1 MLEKSIYSKKNLNRK
16 KLSKNIN
23 LTKDPIWDL
32 LRKVTIPASVG
43 SLFQTFYNLV
53 DTWFAGKISAEA
65 IAAIA
70 KSFPIF
76 FVIIAVGVGI
86 GAATNASIGNLIGEK
101 KINKA
106 SLLVAQS
113 VVFAILISIIVTL
126 FGLNASN
133 FLLTVMGS
141 DIASIALTREYLDI
155 IFYGTFIVMI
165 QISLN
170 GTLNA
175 QGDTKSYRNALIFS
189 FFLNIL
195 LNPLFIFGSTNSF
208 IWISNFIPVLIN
220 FNFPGIIPEFGISGL
235 AIATVISQ
243 LIGTIY
249 LAYKVNLC
257 GLRKYLNIKCFI
269 PKLDLLQDLFSQAV
283 PIMFSMLF
291 IGVGI
296 FNILY
301 FIGQFGELAT
311 AGYGAA
317 LRVEQVFLLP
327 VIGLNT
333 AVLSIGGQNF
343 GAKEF
348 YRIKELYLKALLFGC
363 SFMVVAGIILF
374 FGAEFF
380 VSQFTNNSE
389 AIYHGAIYL
398 KIAALIGPIYPVFFV
413 TTAVFQA
420 LKKPIYSLY
429 LSILRLTALP
439 FLSLWYV
446 INIRAGNYNDIF
458 YTIMITNWLMGIAVL
473 SFIPFFF
480 RKKLRMSFKKL
491 FVF

>member
-1 MLEKSIYSKKNLNRK
+1 MSKSLK
-16 KLSKNIN
+16 

-65 IAAIA
+65 IGAIA

-76 FVIIAVGVGI
+76 FTIIAVGVGV
-86 GAATNASIGNLIGEK
+86 GAATNALIGNSIGEK
-101 KINKA
+101 KERIA
-106 SLLVAQS
+106 SMYIAQSLL
-113 VVFAILISIIVTL
+113 FAIFVSILVTM

-133 FLLTVMGS
+133 FLLGVMGS
-141 DIASIALTREYLDI
+141 DVDGIILTREYLDI
-155 IFYGTFIVMI
+155 IFYGTFIVLI

-175 QGDTKSYRNALIFS
+175 QGDTRSYRNVLIFS
-189 FFLNIL
+189 FFLNIF
-195 LNPLFIFGSTNSF
+195 LNPLFIWGY
-208 IWISNFIPVLIN
+208 
-220 FNFPGIIPEFGISGL
+220 GIIPAFGIGGL

-249 LAYKVNLC
+249 LAYKVNQC
-257 GLRKYLNIKCFI
+257 KIRKYLKLACFI
-269 PKLDLLQDLFSQAV
+269 PKLDYLNPLTKQSI

-301 FIGQFGELAT
+301 FIGQFGDLAT

-343 GAKEF
+343 GAKKF
-348 YRIKELYLKALLFGC
+348 NRIRELYTKALLFGS
-363 SFMVVAGIILF
+363 SFMVIAGIILF

-380 VSQFTNNSE
+380 VSQFTDNLI
-389 AIYHGAIYL
+389 AIKHGVIYL
-398 KIAALIGPIYPVFFV
+398 KIAALIGPIYPVFFI

-429 LSILRLTALP
+429 LSVLRLTALP

-446 INIRAGNYNDIF
+446 INIKGGDYNDIF
-458 YTIMITNWLMGIAVL
+458 YTIMATNWLMGIAVII
-473 SFIPFFF
+473 FIGYF
-480 RKKLRMSFKKL
+480 LNNVFKQTKSH
-491 FVF
+491 FSY

>member
-1 MLEKSIYSKKNLNRK
+1 
-16 KLSKNIN
+16 LSTSYK
-23 LTKDPIWDL
+23 LTKDPIWFL

-65 IAAIA
+65 ISAIA
-70 KSFPIF
+70 KSFPIYF
-76 FVIIAVGVGI
+76 TIIAVGVGI
-86 GAATNASIGNLIGEK
+86 GAATNAMIGNSIGEK
-101 KINKA
+101 KERVASMYIA
-106 SLLVAQS
+106 QSLIFALVISLLVT
-113 VVFAILISIIVTL
+113 I

-133 FLLTVMGS
+133 FLLGVMGS
-141 DIASIALTREYLDI
+141 DTAGIALTREYLDI
-155 IFYGTFIVMI
+155 IFYGTFIVLM

-175 QGDTKSYRNALIFS
+175 QGDTKSYRNVLIFS
-189 FFLNIL
+189 FFLNIF
-195 LNPLFIFGSTNSF
+195 LNPLFIWGY
-208 IWISNFIPVLIN
+208 
-220 FNFPGIIPEFGISGL
+220 GIVPAFGIAGL

-249 LAYKVNLC
+249 LAYKVNNC
-257 GLRKYLNIKCFI
+257 KIREYLKLVCFI
-269 PKLDLLQDLFSQAV
+269 PKFEYLNPLTRQSV
-283 PIMFSMLF
+283 PVMFSMLF

-301 FIGQFGELAT
+301 FIGQFGDLAT

-343 GAKEF
+343 GAKAF
-348 YRIKELYLKALLFGC
+348 NRIRELYKKALFFGC

-380 VSQFTNNSE
+380 VSLFTDNQE
-389 AIYHGAIYL
+389 AVKHGAIYL
-398 KIAALIGPIYPVFFV
+398 KVAALIGPIYPVFFI

-420 LKKPIYSLY
+420 VKKPLYSLY
-429 LSILRLTALP
+429 LSILRLTAFP
-439 FLSLWYV
+439 FLSLWYI
-446 INIRAGNYNDIF
+446 INIRGGDYADIF
-458 YTIMITNWLMGIAVL
+458 YTIMATNWIMGIAL
-473 SFIPFFF
+473 LIFIGYF
-480 RKKLRMSFKKL
+480 LNNVFKQNKTL
-491 FVF
+491 FSY

>member
-1 MLEKSIYSKKNLNRK
+1 MSTSYK
-16 KLSKNIN
+16 
-23 LTKDPIWDL
+23 LTKDPIWFL

-65 IAAIA
+65 IGAIA
-70 KSFPIF
+70 KSFPIYF
-76 FVIIAVGVGI
+76 TIIAVGVGI
-86 GAATNASIGNLIGEK
+86 GAATNAMIGNAIGEK
-101 KINKA
+101 KERVA
-106 SLLVAQS
+106 SMYIAQS
-113 VVFAILISIIVTL
+113 LIFALVISVLVTI

-133 FLLTVMGS
+133 FLLGVMGS
-141 DIASIALTREYLDI
+141 DVSGIALTREYLDI
-155 IFYGTFIVMI
+155 IFYGTFIVLI

-175 QGDTKSYRNALIFS
+175 QGDTKSYRNVLIFS
-189 FFLNIL
+189 FFLNIF
-195 LNPLFIFGSTNSF
+195 LNPLFIWGYGV
-208 IWISNFIPVLIN
+208 IPA
-220 FNFPGIIPEFGISGL
+220 FGIAGL

-249 LAYKVNLC
+249 LAYKVNNC
-257 GLRKYLNIKCFI
+257 KIREYLKIACFI
-269 PKLDLLQDLFSQAV
+269 PKFEYLNPLTRQSV
-283 PIMFSMLF
+283 PVMFSMLF

-301 FIGQFGELAT
+301 FIGQFGDLAT

-343 GAKEF
+343 GAKA
-348 YRIKELYLKALLFGC
+348 YDRIRELYTKALFFGS

-380 VSQFTNNSE
+380 VSLFTDNQE
-389 AIYHGAIYL
+389 AVKHGAIYL
-398 KIAALIGPIYPVFFV
+398 KIAALIGPIYPVFFI

-420 LKKPIYSLY
+420 VKKPLYSLY
-429 LSILRLTALP
+429 LSILRLTAFP

-446 INIRAGNYNDIF
+446 INIRGGDYEDIF
-458 YTIMITNWLMGIAVL
+458 YTIMVTNWAIGIAVL
-473 SFIPFFF
+473 IFIGYF
-480 RKKLRMSFKKL
+480 LNNVFKQNKTL
-491 FVF
+491 FSY

>member
-1 MLEKSIYSKKNLNRK
+1 MSTSYK
-16 KLSKNIN
+16 
-23 LTKDPIWDL
+23 LTKDPIWFL

-65 IAAIA
+65 IGAIA
-70 KSFPIF
+70 KSFPIYF
-76 FVIIAVGVGI
+76 TIIAVGVGI
-86 GAATNASIGNLIGEK
+86 GAATNAMIGNSIGEK
-101 KINKA
+101 KEKVA
-106 SLLVAQS
+106 SMYIAQS
-113 VVFAILISIIVTL
+113 LIFALVISVLVTI
-126 FGLNASN
+126 FGLNASDY
-133 FLLTVMGS
+133 LLGIMGS
-141 DIASIALTREYLDI
+141 DADGIILTREYLDI
-155 IFYGTFIVMI
+155 IFYGTFIVLI

-175 QGDTKSYRNALIFS
+175 QGDTKSYRNVLIFS
-189 FFLNIL
+189 FFLNIF
-195 LNPLFIFGSTNSF
+195 LNPLFIWGY
-208 IWISNFIPVLIN
+208 
-220 FNFPGIIPEFGISGL
+220 GIIPAFGIAGL

-249 LAYKVNLC
+249 LAYKVNNC
-257 GLRKYLNIKCFI
+257 KIREYLKLVCFI
-269 PKLDLLQDLFSQAV
+269 PKFEYLNPLTRQSV
-283 PIMFSMLF
+283 PVMFSMLF

-301 FIGQFGELAT
+301 FIGQFGDLAT

-343 GAKEF
+343 GAKA
-348 YRIKELYLKALLFGC
+348 YNRIRELYTKALFFGS
-363 SFMVVAGIILF
+363 SFMAVAGIILF

-380 VSQFTNNSE
+380 VSLFTDNQE
-389 AIYHGAIYL
+389 AIKHGAIYL
-398 KIAALIGPIYPVFFV
+398 KVAALIGPIYPAFFI

-420 LKKPIYSLY
+420 VKKPLYSLY
-429 LSILRLTALP
+429 LSIMRLTAFP

-446 INIRAGNYNDIF
+446 INIRGGDYEDIF
-458 YTIMITNWLMGIAVL
+458 YTIMVTNWLMGIAL
-473 SFIPFFF
+473 LIFIGYF
-480 RKKLRMSFKKL
+480 LNNVFKQNKAL
-491 FVF
+491 FSY

>member
-1 MLEKSIYSKKNLNRK
+1 MSTSYK
-16 KLSKNIN
+16 
-23 LTKDPIWDL
+23 LTKDPIWFL

-65 IAAIA
+65 ISAIA
-70 KSFPIF
+70 KSFPIYF
-76 FVIIAVGVGI
+76 TIIAVGVGI
-86 GAATNASIGNLIGEK
+86 GAATNAMIGNSIGEK
-101 KINKA
+101 KERVASMYIA
-106 SLLVAQS
+106 QSLIFALVISLLVT
-113 VVFAILISIIVTL
+113 I

-133 FLLTVMGS
+133 FLLGVMGS
-141 DIASIALTREYLDI
+141 DTAGIALTREYLDI
-155 IFYGTFIVMI
+155 IFYGTFIVLI

-175 QGDTKSYRNALIFS
+175 QGDTKSYRNVLIFS
-189 FFLNIL
+189 FFLNIF
-195 LNPLFIFGSTNSF
+195 LNPLFIWGY
-208 IWISNFIPVLIN
+208 
-220 FNFPGIIPEFGISGL
+220 GIVPAFGIAGL

-249 LAYKVNLC
+249 LAYKVNNC
-257 GLRKYLNIKCFI
+257 KIREYLKLVCFI
-269 PKLDLLQDLFSQAV
+269 PKFEYLNPLTRQSV
-283 PIMFSMLF
+283 PVMFSMLF

-301 FIGQFGELAT
+301 FIGQFGDLAT

-343 GAKEF
+343 GAKAF
-348 YRIKELYLKALLFGC
+348 NRIRELYKKALFFGC

-380 VSQFTNNSE
+380 VSLFTDNQE
-389 AIYHGAIYL
+389 AVKHGAIYL
-398 KIAALIGPIYPVFFV
+398 KVAALIGPIYPVFFI

-420 LKKPIYSLY
+420 VKKPLYSLY
-429 LSILRLTALP
+429 LSILRLTAFP
-439 FLSLWYV
+439 FLSLWYI
-446 INIRAGNYNDIF
+446 INIRGGGYADIF
-458 YTIMITNWLMGIAVL
+458 YTIMATNWIMGIAL
-473 SFIPFFF
+473 LIFIGYF
-480 RKKLRMSFKKL
+480 LNNVFKQNKTL
-491 FVF
+491 FSY

>member
-1 MLEKSIYSKKNLNRK
+1 MSTSYK
-16 KLSKNIN
+16 
-23 LTKDPIWDL
+23 LTKDPIWFL

-65 IAAIA
+65 IGAIA
-70 KSFPIF
+70 KSFPIYF
-76 FVIIAVGVGI
+76 TIIAVGVGI
-86 GAATNASIGNLIGEK
+86 GAATNAMIGNSIGEK
-101 KINKA
+101 KERVA
-106 SLLVAQS
+106 SMYIAQS
-113 VVFAILISIIVTL
+113 LIFALVISVLVTI
-126 FGLNASN
+126 FGLNASDY
-133 FLLTVMGS
+133 LLGIMGS
-141 DIASIALTREYLDI
+141 DADGIILTREYLDI
-155 IFYGTFIVMI
+155 IFYGTFIVLI

-175 QGDTKSYRNALIFS
+175 QGDTKSYRNVLIFS
-189 FFLNIL
+189 FFLNIF
-195 LNPLFIFGSTNSF
+195 LNPLFIWGY
-208 IWISNFIPVLIN
+208 
-220 FNFPGIIPEFGISGL
+220 GIIPAFGIAGL

-249 LAYKVNLC
+249 LAYKVNNC
-257 GLRKYLNIKCFI
+257 KIREYLKLVCFI
-269 PKLDLLQDLFSQAV
+269 PKFEYLNPLTRQSV
-283 PIMFSMLF
+283 PVMFSMLF

-301 FIGQFGELAT
+301 FIGQFGDLAT

-343 GAKEF
+343 GAKA
-348 YRIKELYLKALLFGC
+348 YNRIRELYTKALFFGS
-363 SFMVVAGIILF
+363 SFMAVAGIILF

-380 VSQFTNNSE
+380 VSLFTDNQE
-389 AIYHGAIYL
+389 AVKHGAIYL
-398 KIAALIGPIYPVFFV
+398 KVAALIGPIYPVFFI

-420 LKKPIYSLY
+420 VKKPLYSLY
-429 LSILRLTALP
+429 LSILRLTAFP

-446 INIRAGNYNDIF
+446 INIRGGDYKDIF
-458 YTIMITNWLMGIAVL
+458 YTILVTNWIMGIAL
-473 SFIPFFF
+473 LIFIGYF
-480 RKKLRMSFKKL
+480 LNNVFKQNKTL
-491 FVF
+491 FSY

>member
-1 MLEKSIYSKKNLNRK
+1 MSKKL
-16 KLSKNIN
+16 N
-23 LTKDPIWDL
+23 LTKDPIWYL

-53 DTWFAGKISAEA
+53 DTWFAGRISAEA
-65 IAAIA
+65 IGAIA
-70 KSFPIF
+70 KSFPIY

-86 GAATNASIGNLIGEK
+86 GAATNASIGNLLGAK
-101 KINKA
+101 KTNQA

-113 VVFAILISIIVTL
+113 VVFAIIISIIVTL

-133 FLLTVMGS
+133 FLLSVMGS
-141 DIASIALTREYLDI
+141 DPQSIILTREYLDI

-175 QGDTKSYRNALIFS
+175 QGDTKSYRNVLIFS
-189 FFLNIL
+189 FFLNII
-195 LNPLFIFGSTNSF
+195 LNPIF
-208 IWISNFIPVLIN
+208 IWGYGFIPA
-220 FNFPGIIPEFGISGL
+220 FGIGGL

-243 LIGTIY
+243 LIGTVY
-249 LAYKVNLC
+249 LAYKVNSC
-257 GLRKYLNIKCFI
+257 KLRKYLYIQCFI
-269 PKLDLLQDLFSQAV
+269 PKYALMRDLLSQAV

-348 YRIKELYLKALLFGC
+348 YRIKELYYKALLFGC
-363 SFMVVAGIILF
+363 TFMAIAGIILF

-380 VSQFTNNSE
+380 VSLFTDNQE
-389 AIYHGAIYL
+389 AIIHGTIYL
-398 KIAALIGPIYPVFFV
+398 KVAALIGPVYPVFFI

-420 LKKPIYSLY
+420 VKKPLYSLY
-429 LSILRLTALP
+429 LSIIRLTALP

-446 INIRAGNYNDIF
+446 INIRGGDYTDIF
-458 YTIMITNWLMGIAVL
+458 YTIMATNWFIGIVVL
-473 SFIPFFF
+473 GFIGYF
-480 RKKLRMSFKKL
+480 LNNVFKQSKPL
-491 FVF
+491 FSY

>member
-1 MLEKSIYSKKNLNRK
+1 MSTSYK
-16 KLSKNIN
+16 
-23 LTKDPIWDL
+23 LTKDPIWFL

-65 IAAIA
+65 IGAIA
-70 KSFPIF
+70 KSFPIYF
-76 FVIIAVGVGI
+76 TIIAVGVGI
-86 GAATNASIGNLIGEK
+86 GAATNAMIGNAIGEK
-101 KINKA
+101 KERVA
-106 SLLVAQS
+106 SMYIAQS
-113 VVFAILISIIVTL
+113 LIFALVISVLVTI

-133 FLLTVMGS
+133 FLLGVMGS
-141 DIASIALTREYLDI
+141 DVSGIALTREYLDI
-155 IFYGTFIVMI
+155 IFYGTFIVLI

-175 QGDTKSYRNALIFS
+175 QGDTKSYRNVLIFS
-189 FFLNIL
+189 FFLNIF
-195 LNPLFIFGSTNSF
+195 LNPLFIWGYGV
-208 IWISNFIPVLIN
+208 IPA
-220 FNFPGIIPEFGISGL
+220 FGIAGL

-249 LAYKVNLC
+249 LAYKVNNC
-257 GLRKYLNIKCFI
+257 KIREYLKIACFI
-269 PKLDLLQDLFSQAV
+269 PKFEYLNPLTRQSIPV
-283 PIMFSMLF
+283 MFSMLF

-301 FIGQFGELAT
+301 FIGQFGDLAT

-343 GAKEF
+343 GAKA
-348 YRIKELYLKALLFGC
+348 YDRIRELYTKALFFGS
-363 SFMVVAGIILF
+363 SFMAVAGIILF

-380 VSQFTNNSE
+380 VSLFTDNQE
-389 AIYHGAIYL
+389 AVKHGAIYL
-398 KIAALIGPIYPVFFV
+398 KVAALIGPIYPVFFI

-420 LKKPIYSLY
+420 VKKPLYSLY
-429 LSILRLTALP
+429 LSILRLTAFP

-446 INIRAGNYNDIF
+446 INIREGDYEDIF
-458 YTIMITNWLMGIAVL
+458 YTIMATNWAMGIAVL
-473 SFIPFFF
+473 IFIGYF
-480 RKKLRMSFKKL
+480 LNNVFKQNKSL
-491 FVF
+491 FSY

>member
-1 MLEKSIYSKKNLNRK
+1 MSKKL
-16 KLSKNIN
+16 N
-23 LTKDPIWDL
+23 LTKDPIWYL

-53 DTWFAGKISAEA
+53 DTWFAGRISAEA
-65 IAAIA
+65 IGAIA
-70 KSFPIF
+70 KSFPIY

-86 GAATNASIGNLIGEK
+86 GAATNASIGNLLGAK
-101 KINKA
+101 KTNQA

-113 VVFAILISIIVTL
+113 VVFAIIISIIVTL

-133 FLLTVMGS
+133 FLLSVMGS
-141 DIASIALTREYLDI
+141 DLQSIILTREYLDI

-175 QGDTKSYRNALIFS
+175 QGDTKSYRNVLIFS
-189 FFLNIL
+189 FFLNII
-195 LNPLFIFGSTNSF
+195 LNPIF
-208 IWISNFIPVLIN
+208 IWGYGFIPA
-220 FNFPGIIPEFGISGL
+220 FGIGGL

-249 LAYKVNLC
+249 LAYKVNSC
-257 GLRKYLNIKCFI
+257 KLRKYLYIQCFI
-269 PKLDLLQDLFSQAV
+269 PKLDLLRDLFSQAV

-343 GAKEF
+343 GAKEY
-348 YRIKELYLKALLFGC
+348 YRIKELYSKALLFGS
-363 SFMVVAGIILF
+363 SFMAVAGVILF

-380 VSQFTNNSE
+380 VSQFTNNAE

-398 KIAALIGPIYPVFFV
+398 KIAALIGPVYPVFFI

-446 INIRAGNYNDIF
+446 INIRAGDYNDIF
-458 YTIMITNWLMGIAVL
+458 YTIMATNWLMGIAVL
-473 SFIPFFF
+473 SFIPFFL
-480 RKKLRMSFKKL
+480 RKKLKISFKKL

>member
-1 MLEKSIYSKKNLNRK
+1 MSKSIK
-16 KLSKNIN
+16 
-23 LTKDPIWDL
+23 LTKDPIWTL

-53 DTWFAGKISAEA
+53 DTWFAGRISAEA
-65 IAAIA
+65 IGAIA
-70 KSFPIF
+70 KSFPIYF
-76 FVIIAVGVGI
+76 TIIAVGVGL
-86 GAATNASIGNLIGEK
+86 GAATNALIGNSIGEK
-101 KINKA
+101 KVKVA
-106 SLLVAQS
+106 SMYIAQS
-113 VVFAILISIIVTL
+113 LIFALTVSIFVTL

-133 FLLTVMGS
+133 YLLGVMGS
-141 DIASIALTREYLDI
+141 DAAGIALTREYLDI
-155 IFYGTFIVMI
+155 IFYGTFIVLI

-175 QGDTKSYRNALIFS
+175 QGDTRSYRNVLIFS
-189 FFLNIL
+189 FFLNIF
-195 LNPLFIFGSTNSF
+195 LNPLFIWGYG
-208 IWISNFIPVLIN
+208 FIP
-220 FNFPGIIPEFGISGL
+220 GFGIAGL

-249 LAYKVNLC
+249 LAYKVNNC
-257 GLRKYLNIKCFI
+257 KIKEYLKLQCFI
-269 PKLDLLQDLFSQAV
+269 PKFEYLKPLTTQAV
-283 PIMFSMLF
+283 PVMFSMLF

-301 FIGQFGELAT
+301 FIGQFGDLAT

-343 GAKEF
+343 GAKA
-348 YRIKELYLKALLFGC
+348 YDRIRELYTKALLFGS
-363 SFMVVAGIILF
+363 SFMAVAGIIIF

-380 VSQFTNNSE
+380 VSLFTDNQE
-389 AIYHGAIYL
+389 AVMSGAIYL
-398 KIAALIGPIYPVFFV
+398 KVAALIGPIYPVFFI

-420 LKKPIYSLY
+420 VKKPLYSLY
-429 LSILRLTALP
+429 LSILRLTAFP

-446 INIRAGNYNDIF
+446 INIKGGDYEDIF
-458 YTIMITNWLMGIAVL
+458 YTIMATNWAMGIAVL
-473 SFIPFFF
+473 IFIGYF
-480 RKKLRMSFKKL
+480 LNNVFKQNKTL
-491 FVF
+491 FTY